1 MAALQW
7 GLIAFA
13 AAAIDNVSWVWA
25 GTWWGVVTAMNVMY
39 AWPVA
44 REFGVKAGVVDWVV
58 LGVTQPLQ
66 VPFLLLARTGA
77 LRPWGIASQPT
88 WKGRTC
94 VP

>member
-1 MAALQW
+1 
-7 GLIAFA
+7 
-13 AAAIDNVSWVWA
+13 
-25 GTWWGVVTAMNVMY
+25 MNVLY

-44 REFGVKAGVVDWVV
+44 RGFGVKAGVVDWGM

-66 VPFLLLARTGA
+66 VPVLLLAKAGM